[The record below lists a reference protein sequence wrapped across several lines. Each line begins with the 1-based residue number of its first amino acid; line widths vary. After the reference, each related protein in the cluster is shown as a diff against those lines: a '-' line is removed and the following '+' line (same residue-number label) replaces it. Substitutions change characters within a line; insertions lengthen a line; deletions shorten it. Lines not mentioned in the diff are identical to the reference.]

1 MTGLDEKDQKLLR
14 AIQKNARL
22 TISELAEQVG
32 LSVSGVKK
40 RLVKLEDNGI
50 ISQYTTLLNRSKL
63 GLGLLCFIEL
73 SLEVHARRDV
83 ADFDRDIQKM
93 PEVLECHRLTGA
105 ADYLLKVAVCDREH
119 LDTFLMDRLMGLP
132 AVGKIKTSVVLKEI
146 KETTEISML

>member
-63 GLGLLCFIEL
+63 WLGLLCFIE
-73 SLEVHARRDV
+73 SL
-83 ADFDRDIQKM
+83 
-93 PEVLECHRLTGA
+93 
-105 ADYLLKVAVCDREH
+105 
-119 LDTFLMDRLMGLP
+119 
-132 AVGKIKTSVVLKEI
+132 
-146 KETTEISML
+146 